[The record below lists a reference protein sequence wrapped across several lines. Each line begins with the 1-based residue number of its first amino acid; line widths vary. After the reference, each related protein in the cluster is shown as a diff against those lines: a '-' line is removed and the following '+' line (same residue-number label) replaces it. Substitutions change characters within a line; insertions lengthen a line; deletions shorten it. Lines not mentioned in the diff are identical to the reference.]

1 MDNENNNIYYKY
13 EKNDYIAP
21 ENSDSIIADKNKNEV
36 NISKLSYGYI
46 KQPKSNEFIIKC
58 KNSILS
64 GLGFCAISI
73 FFAGVTTYAAI
84 YGKRDENQS
93 EFGVITGTIIWDILM
108 LILNIFGISLILK
121 SKLKKKFIL
130 TEDYIQIKTFYLLC
144 CRNNSEIYQ
153 YINIKSFQVEVEKK
167 DDGDGGEITYTNIV
181 CLDNFNKKN
190 YLIYFNFYLEEA
202 TYFVNVVN
210 DFISKKKDMIAIS

>member
-1 MDNENNNIYYKY
+1 M
-13 EKNDYIAP
+13 
-21 ENSDSIIADKNKNEV
+21 
-36 NISKLSYGYI
+36 
-46 KQPKSNEFIIKC
+46 
-58 KNSILS
+58 
-64 GLGFCAISI
+64 
-73 FFAGVTTYAAI
+73 TYAAI
-84 YGKRDENQS
+84 YGENEDENQS
-93 EFGVITGTIIWDILM
+93 EDGGLSAIIFWDILM
-108 LILNIFGISLILK
+108 LILNCIGISFILN
-121 SKLKKKFIL
+121 SKLKKKVIL
-130 TEDYIQIKTFYLLC
+130 TEDCIQIKTFYLLC